1 MNNQIQSQAAKVWG
15 IVKDPATGAT
25 YTQTAGTTWL
35 ILKETG
41 YLLWLVVCLT
51 LVFGDWLWRTGYRTG
66 WSTREWI
73 NNFEK
78 PDTDRVAQ
86 DAGQGLLEASKAAF
100 SNAIATAK
108 SQLGIEDRAEPLFA
122 GASAASTS
130 TPTPPSTPTPTP
142 APTPTP
148 EPPFTPSTPPDPNT
162 EDLDSD

>member
-1 MNNQIQSQAAKVWG
+1 MNNQIQSQAARVWG

-25 YTQTAGTTWL
+25 YTQTAATTWL

-78 PDTDRVAQ
+78 PDTDRVVQ

-130 TPTPPSTPTPTP
+130 LQPRLQRLHPHLHPRPHLSLRLHPRRLLTQTQRT
-142 APTPTP
+142 
-148 EPPFTPSTPPDPNT
+148 
-162 EDLDSD
+162 

>member
-1 MNNQIQSQAAKVWG
+1 MNNQIQSQADKVWQL
-15 IVKDPATGAT
+15 VKDPATGAT
-25 YTQTAGTTWL
+25 YTKTVSTTWL

-51 LVFGDWLWRTGYRTG
+51 LVFGDWIWHTGYRTG

-78 PDTDRVAQ
+78 PSTDRVAQ

-100 SNAIATAK
+100 TSAIATAK
-108 SQLGIEDRAEPLFA
+108 NQLGIENQPEPLL
-122 GASAASTS
+122 ASEP
-130 TPTPPSTPTPTP
+130 PTPKPTP

-148 EPPFTPSTPPDPNT
+148 APAPVPDLKPSTPPPPKT
-162 EDLDSD
+162 EDLDSE